1 MKYTAEMI
9 MCMNGSE
16 KMDTAYLRTLEK
28 KDSFSRAE
36 LLAAIKEYG
45 IQVSDS
51 MFKVVL
57 KKLTDA
63 EKIIRVGRNAYCVNK
78 ENRRIYEHIYSD
90 LARNIAR
97 EIAAD
102 FPYLS
107 FSIFE
112 LVQLNAFVNH
122 QIAHNV
128 VFVSVESDLGEF
140 VFDKLKE
147 KHPGKVLIY
156 PSIEIYHQYWCDD
169 MIVIQ
174 KLISESPTGNGE
186 KWHTRIE
193 KMLVDIFAD
202 DVQKESFSESELAGI
217 YEDAFLRYAI
227 DESCLFRYAKR
238 RGIQQ
243 RLKEYL
249 TTNTNV
255 KLRKE

>member
-1 MKYTAEMI
+1 
-9 MCMNGSE
+9 
-16 KMDTAYLRTLEK
+16 MDTAYLRILAK

-57 KKLTDA
+57 KKLLDA
-63 EKIIRVGRNAYCVNK
+63 EEIIRVGRNVYCVN
-78 ENRRIYEHIYSD
+78 EGNRRVYEHRYSE
-90 LARNIAR
+90 LACSIAR
-97 EIAAD
+97 EITAD

-128 VFVSVESDLGEF
+128 IFVSVESDLGEF
-140 VFDKLKE
+140 VFDNLKE
-147 KHPGKVLIY
+147 KYPGKVLIH

-174 KLISESPTGNGE
+174 KLISESPTGNGK

-193 KMLVDIFAD
+193 KMLVDILAD
-202 DVQKESFSESELAGI
+202 DIQKESFSESELPGI

-249 TTNTNV
+249 MANTSV

>member
-1 MKYTAEMI
+1 MI
-9 MCMNGSE
+9 MCENGSE
-16 KMDTAYLRTLEK
+16 KMDTAYLRNLEK

-57 KKLTDA
+57 KKLLDA
-63 EKIIRVGRNAYCVNK
+63 EEIIRVGRNAYCVNDG
-78 ENRRIYEHIYSD
+78 NRRVYEHRYSE
-90 LARNIAR
+90 LACNIAR

-140 VFDKLKE
+140 VFDNLKE
-147 KHPGKVLIY
+147 KYPGKVLIY

-202 DVQKESFSESELAGI
+202 DIQKESFSESELAGI

-238 RGIQQ
+238 RGTQQ

-255 KLRKE
+255 KLRKG

>member
-9 MCMNGSE
+9 TCENGSD
-16 KMDTAYLRTLEK
+16 KMETAYLRTLEK

-36 LLAAIKEYG
+36 LLSAIKEYG
-45 IQVSDS
+45 IKVSDS

-57 KKLTDA
+57 KKLIDTQ
-63 EKIIRVGRNAYCVNK
+63 KIIRVGRNAYCVNK
-78 ENRRIYEHIYSD
+78 ENRRIYEHRYSD
-90 LARNIAR
+90 FACNIAA
-97 EIAAD
+97 EIAVD

-107 FSIFE
+107 FAIFE
-112 LVQLNAFVNH
+112 LIQLNDFLNH

-140 VFDKLKE
+140 VFEKMKE
-147 KHPGKVLIY
+147 KYPGKVLIY

-174 KLISESPTGNGE
+174 KLVSESPMGNKE
-186 KWHTRIE
+186 KWHSRIE
-193 KMLVDIFAD
+193 KMLVDIFVD
-202 DVQKESFSESELAGI
+202 NIQKESFSESELAGI

-238 RGIQQ
+238 RGMQQ

-249 TTNTNV
+249 MTNTNV
-255 KLRKE
+255 KLRNI

>member
-1 MKYTAEMI
+1 
-9 MCMNGSE
+9 MNGSD
-16 KMDTAYLRTLEK
+16 KMDTAYLRALEK
-28 KDSFSRAE
+28 EDSFSRAE

-45 IQVSDS
+45 IQISDS
-51 MFKVVL
+51 MFKVKL
-57 KKLTDA
+57 KKLIDT

-78 ENRRIYEHIYSD
+78 GNRRIYEHRYSD
-90 LARNIAR
+90 LACNIAS
-97 EIAAD
+97 EITAD

-112 LVQLNAFVNH
+112 LVQLNDFVNH

-128 VFVSVESDLGEF
+128 IFVSIESDLGEF
-140 VFDKLKE
+140 VFGKLRE
-147 KHPGKVLIY
+147 KYPGKVLIY

-174 KLISESPTGNGE
+174 KLISESPTGKGE
-186 KWHTRIE
+186 KWCTRIE
-193 KMLVDIFAD
+193 KMLVDIFVD
-202 DVQKESFSESELAGI
+202 DIQKESFSESELANI

-238 RGIQQ
+238 RGTQK

-249 TTNTNV
+249 TMNTNV
-255 KLRKE
+255 KLRKG

>member
-1 MKYTAEMI
+1 
-9 MCMNGSE
+9 MNGCE
-16 KMDTAYLRTLEK
+16 EMDTAYLTNLEK

-45 IQVSDS
+45 IQISDS

-57 KKLTDA
+57 KKLIDA
-63 EKIIRVGRNAYCVNK
+63 EKIIRVGRNAYCVNE
-78 ENRRIYEHIYSD
+78 ENRRVYEYRYSD
-90 LARNIAR
+90 LACGIAGQIK
-97 EIAAD
+97 EN

-112 LVQLNAFVNH
+112 LIQLNAFVNH

-128 VFVSVESDLGEF
+128 IFISVESDLGDF
-140 VFDKLKE
+140 VFDILKE
-147 KHPGKVLIY
+147 EYPGKVLIY

-174 KLISESPTGNGE
+174 KLISEAPTGIGE

-193 KMLVDIFAD
+193 KILVDIFVD
-202 DVQKESFSESELAGI
+202 EIQKASFSESELAGI
-217 YEDAFLRYAI
+217 YEDAFAGYAI

-238 RGIQQ
+238 RGAQNK
-243 RLKEYL
+243 LKEYL
-249 TTNTNV
+249 VTNTNV

>member
-1 MKYTAEMI
+1 
-9 MCMNGSE
+9 
-16 KMDTAYLRTLEK
+16 MDTEYLKILER

-36 LLAAIKEYG
+36 LLAAVKEYG
-45 IQVSDS
+45 IQISDS

-57 KKLTDA
+57 KKLIDA
-63 EKIIRVGRNAYCVNK
+63 EKIIRVGRNAYCVN
-78 ENRRIYEHIYSD
+78 EGNRRGYEYRYSE
-90 LARNIAR
+90 LACSIA
-97 EIAAD
+97 EQIKAD

-128 VFVSVESDLGEF
+128 VFVSVESDLGNF

-147 KHPGKVLIY
+147 KYPGKVLIY
-156 PSIEIYHQYWCDD
+156 PSIEIYHQYWYDD

-174 KLISESPTGNGE
+174 KLVSEAPAGSKE

-193 KMLVDIFAD
+193 KMLVDIFVD
-202 DVQKESFSESELAGI
+202 DIQKESFSESELVGI
-217 YEDAFLRYAI
+217 YEDAFARYAI

-238 RGIQQ
+238 RGTQQ

-249 TTNTNV
+249 MTNTNV